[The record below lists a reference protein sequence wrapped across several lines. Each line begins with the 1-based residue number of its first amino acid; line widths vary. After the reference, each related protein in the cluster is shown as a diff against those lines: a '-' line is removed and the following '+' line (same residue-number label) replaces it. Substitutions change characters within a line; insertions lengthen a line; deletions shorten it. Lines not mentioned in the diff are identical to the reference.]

1 MGICGEGLWWEF
13 VARTMKGML
22 HNLGKGWVVESHDQ
36 EIVAEIII
44 GEGKISQCE
53 RMVGVGVSRPGTCSS
68 RS

>member
-13 VARTMKGML
+13 VARTMKGRL

-44 GEGKISQCE
+44 GEGKNFT
-53 RMVGVGVSRPGTCSS
+53 M
-68 RS
+68 